1 MKPLIFTILILLFSS
16 HSVSADPQDDTLLLE
31 GLQQRG
37 LFSLIE
43 YQCQKRIKD
52 PNSSARVKME
62 WTVHLINSVS
72 QQALR
77 QPADER
83 DKYWRNTQRYADK
96 YVAQSPDDPFI
107 LPVKLQAALALTAN
121 GELLRLESTISKTAA
136 EQRERSREQLRLA
149 AKALSN
155 LDNEIKEFLPLVDG
169 KATDDAP
176 SQSELLSLQQNLQ
189 YHLARTYRNQANTY
203 AEGTNDQIAALQRA
217 VTALQKPLTQL
228 ADEDPLVIAIHL
240 ALIACHR
247 ELRQFEDSQAGI
259 DKLAKL
265 AIPARDILKLRAES
279 VRLALAKRDL
289 ETTLALLNKPRES
302 GRVLVPEFD
311 LAFLDAFIYFWDK
324 AAKEENEGSAE
335 NYQQQAVLTVK
346 HIEETHGPYWG
357 RVAELQLLKHAG
369 MNGDSTNLVVLE
381 RTADDLYRK
390 DKLNEA
396 IEAYDATAEAAKNA
410 GNNDLAFNV
419 LYKAALI
426 EQKRNNTE
434 AYIERLTTTGVQ
446 HRNHPQAAAVHML
459 GIRAVIEILNDDPSR
474 REELETLLIE
484 HLTYFEAGST
494 VNQSAIWLGTLQ
506 QRRRSFDSAIKSYMA
521 VNPDYPDYVTVLQN
535 LEICWAAKL
544 KLATS
549 ENQLEDADAFVQ
561 HLRGLIFDSD
571 GNLPQQWSSVQRYAA
586 TTLAGILV
594 THADDR
600 YAEVETL
607 LASAS
612 TGTPDEDWL
621 AVASSLRIVSLA
633 AQGKDEEARQHI
645 DQLGANKPSQ
655 WLQMLKQLQA
665 AATSAPAPI
674 RVAIAN
680 VQIELFQQMSPKLVG
695 VKPEFRT
702 EWDMLEA
709 EAYMQSGKLTQS
721 IEHYKTLA
729 FKNPRHGLI
738 QLRYAQALTQSE
750 DKFEEALVQWRRVL
764 QGNPPKSD
772 RWYQAK
778 ISIASLYLQNNRI
791 EDAVKQ
797 IRYLEVTSGFGNW
810 ENQFRALL
818 KRAKQP

>member
-1 MKPLIFTILILLFSS
+1 MKPLIFSILILLFAS
-16 HSVSADPQDDTLLLE
+16 HSVSADPQDDALLLE

-37 LFSLIE
+37 LFSLVE
-43 YQCQKRIKD
+43 YQCRKRIED
-52 PNSSARVKME
+52 SDSSARVKME

-83 DKYWRNTQRYADK
+83 DKYWRNAQRYADK
-96 YVAQSPDDPFI
+96 YVAKSPDDPFV
-107 LPVKLQAALALTAN
+107 LPVKLQAALTLTAN
-121 GELLRLESTISKTAA
+121 GELLRLESTISKTAG

-155 LDNEIKEFLPLVDG
+155 LDNEIKDFLPRVDAQ
-169 KATDDAP
+169 ATDDAL

-203 AEGTNDQIAALQRA
+203 AEGTNDQIASLQRA

-228 ADEDPLVIAIHL
+228 ADEDPLVTAIHL

-247 ELRQFEDSQAGI
+247 ELKQFDESQAAI
-259 DKLAKL
+259 DKLTKL
-265 AIPARDILKLRAES
+265 AIPARDTLRLRAES
-279 VRLALAKRDL
+279 VRLALAQRDL

-324 AAKEENEGSAE
+324 ATKEKNEGSAE

-357 RVAELQLLKHAG
+357 RVAELKLLKHAG
-369 MNGDSTNLVVLE
+369 MNGESTNLVVLE

-390 DKLNEA
+390 DKFNEA
-396 IEAYDATAEAAKNA
+396 IEAYDATAEAARNA
-410 GNNDLAFNV
+410 GNNDLAFRV
-419 LYKAALI
+419 LYKVALI
-426 EQKRNNTE
+426 EQKRNNTD

-446 HRNHPQAAAVHML
+446 LRNHPQAAAVHMR
-459 GIRAVIEILNDDPSR
+459 GIRAVVEILNNDATR
-474 REELETLLIE
+474 QEEFETLLIE

-506 QRRRSFDSAIKSYMA
+506 QRRQSFGAAIESYMA
-521 VNPDYPDYVTVLQN
+521 VSSNYPNYVTVLRN
-535 LEICWAAKL
+535 LETCWAAKL
-544 KLATS
+544 KRESS
-549 ENQLEDADAFVQ
+549 ENPLDDADSFVQ
-561 HLRGLIFDSD
+561 HLRGLIFDGE

-586 TTLAGILV
+586 TTLSGLMV
-594 THADDR
+594 TLANDR
-600 YAEVETL
+600 YAEVESL
-607 LASAS
+607 LAAAS
-612 TGTPDEDWL
+612 TGEPDEDWL
-621 AVASSLRIVSLA
+621 AIASSLRIVSLA
-633 AQGKDEEARQHI
+633 AQGKNDEARQHI
-645 DQLGANKPSQ
+645 DQLGANEPSQ
-655 WLQMLKQLQA
+655 WLHMLKQLQTI
-665 AATSAPAPI
+665 ATGAPAPI
-674 RVAIAN
+674 RVDIAN

-702 EWDMLEA
+702 EWDLLEA
-709 EAYMQSGKLTQS
+709 EAYMQSGNLTQS
-721 IEHYKTLA
+721 IEHYRTLA
-729 FKNPRHGLI
+729 FKNHRHGLI

-750 DKFEEALVQWRRVL
+750 DYFDEALVQWRRVL

-772 RWYQAK
+772 RWYRAK
-778 ISIASLYLQNNRI
+778 ISIASLYLQNDRAEEAI
-791 EDAVKQ
+791 KQ

-810 ENQFRALL
+810 EDQFRALL
-818 KRAKQP
+818 KRAMSP